1 MSQQVINRSP
11 DVKKLRDQGYE
22 VEIRGAYLL
31 LHHVPYLN
39 SDRTIGFGTLISDI
53 RIAGNKVDKPI
64 NHVVHF
70 AGNYPHNLNAKP
82 IDAIRHVSQRR
93 SLGNDIVI
101 DHSFSNK
108 PQTGYKDYFEKM
120 TRYVA
125 IISAPPEAIN
135 PQVTARTFR
144 VVQAQSEEEVFK
156 YLDTNSSRADIGKL
170 SEYFTGQ
177 RIAIIGV
184 GGTGSYILDF
194 VAKTPVKE
202 ILLIDGDQFLQHNA
216 FRAPGAPS
224 LEELSLQ
231 LSKVKYFKEIYSKMR
246 NGIIAYDYYLD
257 EEKLKSVLPI
267 NFAFINIDDGEAKEK
282 IIDLLQDLDIPF
294 VDAGLGVENVNNSL
308 IANIRTTSSTPNMKH
323 HIREKKRI
331 SFVNEDG
338 NLYASNIQIA
348 ELNAANAISA
358 VVKWKKYLGFYQDDD
373 KEHHSVLNINS
384 NILTSD
390 DFAA

>member
-1 MSQQVINRSP
+1 MSQQVINHSP
-11 DVKKLRDQGYE
+11 DVKKLRDQGFE

-39 SDRTIGFGTLISDI
+39 SDRKIEYGTLISDI
-53 RIAGNKVDKPI
+53 RIAGNKVDRPI

-70 AGNYPHNLNAKP
+70 AGNFPHNLNGKP
-82 IDAIRHVSQRR
+82 IDAIRNVSQKR
-93 SLGNDIVI
+93 SLGNNIEI

-108 PQTGYKDYFEKM
+108 PQNGYADYFEKM
-120 TRYVA
+120 TRYIA
-125 IISAPPEAIN
+125 IISAPA
-135 PQVTARTFR
+135 QALDSKVTAKTFK
-144 VVQAQSEEEVFK
+144 VIQAQSEEEIFN
-156 YLDTNSSRADIGKL
+156 YLDTNSSRADIGKM
-170 SEYFTGQ
+170 SEYFKDQ

-224 LEELSLQ
+224 IDELGLRP
-231 LSKVKYFKEIYSKMR
+231 SKVKYFREIYSKMR
-246 NGIIAYDYYLD
+246 KGIITYDFYLD
-257 EEKLKSVLPI
+257 EDKLKSILPI
-267 NFAFINIDDGEAKEK
+267 DFAFISIDDGEAKEK

-294 VDAGLGVENVNNSL
+294 VDTGLGVENVENSL
-308 IANIRTTSSTPNMKH
+308 IANIRTTSSTSRMKD

-331 SFVNEDG
+331 SFTNEEE
-338 NLYASNIQIA
+338 NLYTSNIQIA

-358 VVKWKKYLGFYQDDD
+358 VLKWKKYLGFYRDDD
-373 KEHHSVLNINS
+373 NEHHSVLNVNS

-390 DFAA
+390 DFGA